1 MDKVKIINFIKVLI
15 FNILETVV
23 IFLLGKVF
31 NVKMSIRIVCMV
43 TFFLTRMIIGE
54 PKHYK
59 KAYMCALWSSLVFLS
74 LYSLSSL
81 DLVATIILTIFTG
94 FISTGKADICD
105 LYMWGGNKLNNVVF
119 DWVKFNQN
127 NNQLLDYERKL
138 KETDNR
144 KYIIF
149 QYRFREFRS
158 YSEIAE
164 LMDIDVQRISDE
176 IKIMSHFI
184 EYSIRLGGE

>member
-1 MDKVKIINFIKVLI
+1 MDKVKIMNFIRVLV
-15 FNILETVV
+15 FNILETIV
-23 IFLLGKVF
+23 IFLLGKIF
-31 NVKMSIRIVCMV
+31 SVKVSIRIVLMG

-81 DLVATIILTIFTG
+81 DLIAIIILTVFTG
-94 FISTGKADICD
+94 FISTGRADIND
-105 LYMWGGNKLNNVVF
+105 MFMWGGNKLNNVVF

-127 NNQLLDYERKL
+127 NAQLLSYEQKL

-149 QYRFREFRS
+149 KYRFREFKS

-164 LMDIDVQRISDE
+164 LMEIDVQRISDE